1 MRNELL
7 KQLKE
12 IERQITQ
19 LEDFKKEI
27 YLRLEEL

>member
-19 LEDFKKEI
+19 LEDFKNEI